1 MMKTLN
7 LTREALEAEV
17 QGRAPW
23 YHSIDL
29 GLGVITPGT
38 LLSTISGTT
47 YDSSEIASITSKNV
61 FSTLPAM
68 TACGPS
74 KQSALGAAEVVAT
87 DITYHAFEHFM
98 FCKQVLGSNVV
109 PYYNVSP
116 YNLAERLDVRF
127 GALHSDFGD
136 AAITNTPE
144 DRAFDVV
151 HHLGLLYHV
160 RDPLATLSQARSVMK
175 KGGFLLIETGV
186 VLNIELSCM
195 VFNGVDPDNFRI
207 YDDPTT
213 WWAPTILCLH
223 EMLRASLFEP
233 LLETQVI
240 LPQGK
245 RETDTGRVCL
255 AARAVDWQDA
265 PHGVA
270 VELANVHRNP
280 GLEQWFTYHAGDLG
294 LLSKSGLLEPVRKF
308 LKNKVLRK

>member
-1 MMKTLN
+1 MMKNLS

-17 QGRAPW
+17 QSRAPW
-23 YHSIDL
+23 YHNIDL
-29 GLGVITPGT
+29 GLGVITPGR
-38 LLSTISGTT
+38 S
-47 YDSSEIASITSKNV
+47 YDGIWNNIRLVRNSIDYKQKRVLDIASYDGMWA
-61 FSTLPAM
+61 FEAER
-68 TACGPS
+68 
-74 KQSALGAAEVVAT
+74 LGAAEVVAT

-98 FCKQVLGSNVV
+98 FCKQVLGSKVV

-136 AAITNTPE
+136 AAMTSTPE

-151 HHLGLLYHV
+151 HHLGLLYHL

-175 KGGFLLIETGV
+175 KGGMLLMETGV
-186 VLNIELSCM
+186 VLNMELSCM

-308 LKNKVLRK
+308 LKNRVPRK

>member
-29 GLGVITPGT
+29 GLGVITPGRSFDNIWNNIR
-38 LLSTISGTT
+38 LVRNSIDYKQKRVL
-47 YDSSEIASITSKNV
+47 DIASYDGMWA
-61 FSTLPAM
+61 FEAER
-68 TACGPS
+68 
-74 KQSALGAAEVVAT
+74 LGAAEVVAT

-136 AAITNTPE
+136 AAMTNTPE

>member
-1 MMKTLN
+1 MMKN
-7 LTREALEAEV
+7 LSVTREALEAEV
-17 QGRAPW
+17 QRRAPW

-29 GLGVITPGT
+29 GLGVITPGR
-38 LLSTISGTT
+38 S
-47 YDSSEIASITSKNV
+47 YDSIWNNIRLVRNSIDYKQKRVLDIASYDGMWA
-61 FSTLPAM
+61 FEAER
-68 TACGPS
+68 
-74 KQSALGAAEVVAT
+74 LGAAEVVAT

-136 AAITNTPE
+136 AAMTNTPE

-245 RETDTGRVCL
+245 RDTDTGRVCL
-255 AARAVDWQDA
+255 AARAVDWQHA